1 MGGLVALV
9 IVMLLFVN
17 AETPAFGFSAENGEN
32 IRATNLLVAIW
43 FAIFSIPTFL
53 WVKDKPISQR
63 ISLSLIRSSYGQIKN
78 TFREIRK
85 YKQTSRFLIA
95 RILYNDGLITIF
107 SFGGIYAAGTFGFT
121 FDEIM
126 IFGIVLNVTA
136 STFEYLQP

>member
-53 WVKDKPISQR
+53 WVKDKPISQK

-78 TFREIRK
+78 TFKEIRK
-85 YKQTSRFLIA
+85 LF
-95 RILYNDGLITIF
+95 
-107 SFGGIYAAGTFGFT
+107 
-121 FDEIM
+121 
-126 IFGIVLNVTA
+126 
-136 STFEYLQP
+136 